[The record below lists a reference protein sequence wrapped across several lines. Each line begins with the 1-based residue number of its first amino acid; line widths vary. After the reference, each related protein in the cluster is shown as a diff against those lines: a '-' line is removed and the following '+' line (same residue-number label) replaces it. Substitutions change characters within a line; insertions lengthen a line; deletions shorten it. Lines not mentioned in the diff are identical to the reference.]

1 MTEAGEQA
9 EVAGMWMSLCA
20 DQAWGCVCLYFFV
33 GFYFAFWFLFVC
45 YFNAYICF
53 AATQSC
59 EEKLLAWDSP
69 GQTLELE
76 RARSEPLLTPVVPF
90 VLNRAPCK
98 LAAG

>member
-1 MTEAGEQA
+1 
-9 EVAGMWMSLCA
+9 MSALLC
-20 DQAWGCVCLYFFV
+20 QFF
-33 GFYFAFWFLFVC
+33 FILLSNFLFVR

-59 EEKLLAWDSP
+59 EEKLHAWDSP

-98 LAAG
+98 LAAE

>member
-1 MTEAGEQA
+1 MDVSVCRPGL
-9 EVAGMWMSLCA
+9 GLC
-20 DQAWGCVCLYFFV
+20 VFV
-33 GFYFAFWFLFVC
+33 LLCRFLFCFLVFLFVY

>member
-1 MTEAGEQA
+1 
-9 EVAGMWMSLCA
+9 MWMSLCA
-20 DQAWGCVCLYFFV
+20 DRGWGCVCLYFFL
-33 GFYFAFWFLFVC
+33 GFYFAFWFLFVY

-53 AATQSC
+53 AATKSC

>member
-1 MTEAGEQA
+1 MLTGVGA
-9 EVAGMWMSLCA
+9 VCICTSLL
-20 DQAWGCVCLYFFV
+20 VFILLS
-33 GFYFAFWFLFVC
+33 GFCLFVY
-45 YFNAYICF
+45 YFNAYVCF

>member
-1 MTEAGEQA
+1 M
-9 EVAGMWMSLCA
+9 CA
-20 DQAWGCVCLYFFV
+20 DRGWGCVCLHFFV
-33 GFYFAFWFLFVC
+33 VFLVFFLLSNFLFVR

-59 EEKLLAWDSP
+59 EEKLHAWDSP

-98 LAAG
+98 LAAE